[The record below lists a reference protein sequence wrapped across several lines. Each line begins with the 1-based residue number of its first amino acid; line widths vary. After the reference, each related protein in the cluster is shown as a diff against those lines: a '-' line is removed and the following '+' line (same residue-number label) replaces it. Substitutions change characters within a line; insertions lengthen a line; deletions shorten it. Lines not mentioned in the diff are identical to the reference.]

1 MKILQ
6 FLKSKNF
13 IFSYCFAT
21 LLVFIEIVLCAL
33 LAYSLLRVKSI
44 FSCSVVIAN
53 IVIILTNFIFTIIC
67 FSRTIRLEIV
77 TQDLEQEKLYNKTLS
92 LLYDN
97 IRGFKHDFSNII
109 QSIGGYISTNNIESL
124 KNYYNS
130 LLEDCQMV
138 NNLSILSP
146 EIINNPAVLSLLT
159 YKYYKSEELGIK
171 VNLEIFLDLQNLN
184 TNIYEFTR
192 ILGIL
197 LDNAI
202 EAASLSV
209 EKNINIVFR
218 RDIKSKKD
226 LFIIEN
232 TYSNKDVNIEE
243 IFEKGIT
250 SKKNEKDIK
259 NHGLGLWEVRKFIS
273 KTNNLNL
280 YTTKND
286 EFFKQQLEVYDY

>member
-159 YKYYKSEELGIK
+159 SKYYKSEELGIK